1 MRRGWAVKR
10 QRREVNF
17 VRQQIENSKQFAK
30 VPTGHVAGMA
40 AARVFGPHD
49 ATTPEGHPILI
60 MSGVFDATTETPQEA
75 ISRAAYRWL
84 GIMPHPDH
92 WEVEM
97 HEQVNIA
104 PAHPMFAKVQFNE
117 FWHLRYTPEAW
128 KYPHKGIRYED
139 VTNSFKSSW
148 YLSRNWQKS

>member
-1 MRRGWAVKR
+1 VKR

-49 ATTPEGHPILI
+49 ATTTTPEGHPILI

-75 ISRAAYRWL
+75 IARAAYRWL

-117 FWHLRYTPEAW
+117 FWHLKYTPEQW
-128 KYPHKGIRYED
+128 KWERRGLHAGNVPNHFRE
-139 VTNSFKSSW
+139 SW
-148 YLSRNWQKS
+148 YLTRKWSQE